1 MAAVIGIGLRGLCG
15 LRQTVGRQVAVG
27 TWLHSQKL
35 STSPISGSQAAG
47 SPKIYEMR
55 TYYVKPKAFGKERS
69 NSS

>member
-35 STSPISGSQAAG
+35 STSPISGQATG

-69 NSS
+69 NLS

>member
-27 TWLHSQKL
+27 KKL
-35 STSPISGSQAAG
+35 STSPISGQATG